1 MNGIVVEGQSKSL
14 VTCIYIAKRERERER
29 EREPFYRKSSLLV
42 PLVTVTITQL
52 RGE

>member
-29 EREPFYRKSSLLV
+29 EEPFYRKSSLLV